1 MIKDKINYS
10 LDDVSIIPAITGL
23 NSRSEC
29 NPMTSSWTLPIFC
42 APMTAVCDMEN
53 YELFRKNGIIPMLPR
68 TVKFEYRMELCTK
81 VWCAF
86 GLEEFKEH
94 FVEGPILNDTY
105 RYVCIDV
112 ANGHMERLL
121 ELIREA
127 KKRNP
132 YLKIMAGNVAN
143 PWTYMALAEA
153 GADFVRVGIGGGA
166 CCLTSTNTGV
176 HFPMASLL
184 EQCKFI
190 KTTNELKAGIVAD
203 GGIDD
208 YGKAIKALALGA
220 DYVMIGTMLAKC
232 FESAAE
238 PNKLLLDNMYKIRN
252 ILGIKDISDINFV
265 PYWKSI
271 IYDGRNKEEDKIKA
285 IEESKYN
292 GFKKIIY
299 GMSTPQAQ
307 QAIDASKPIRPTEGL
322 EREIPI
328 EYTVKQ
334 FSDNFKAY
342 LRSAMAY
349 TDCTTLEQF
358 QSGKVTLNVMNN
370 KCYNR

>member
-1 MIKDKINYS
+1 MIKDNINYS

-29 NPMTSSWTLPIFC
+29 HPMTSSWTLPIFC
-42 APMTAVCDMEN
+42 APMTAVCDIEN
-53 YELFRKNGIIPMLPR
+53 YDLFRKNGIIPMLPR
-68 TVKFEYRMELCTK
+68 TIDLKIRLEKCTS

-86 GLEEFKEH
+86 GLDEFEKH
-94 FVEGPILNDTY
+94 FVEGPTLNDTN
-105 RYVCIDV
+105 RYICIDV

-121 ELIREA
+121 ELVKET
-127 KKRNP
+127 KKKNS

-143 PWTYMALAEA
+143 PWTYMALSEA
-153 GADFVRVGIGGGA
+153 GADYVRVGIGGGA

-190 KTTNELKAGIVAD
+190 KTTNGLKAGIVAD

-220 DYVMIGTMLAKC
+220 DYVMMGTMLAKC

-238 PNKLLLDNMYKIRN
+238 ST
-252 ILGIKDISDINFV
+252 GH
-265 PYWKSI
+265 
-271 IYDGRNKEEDKIKA
+271 GT
-285 IEESKYN
+285 
-292 GFKKIIY
+292 KKIF
-299 GMSTPQAQ
+299 GMSTPIAQ
-307 QAIDASKPIRPTEGL
+307 ELIDKSKPIRPTEGL
-322 EREIPI
+322 VKEIPI
-328 EYTVKQ
+328 EYTIEDFAK
-334 FSDNFKAY
+334 NFEAY

-349 TDCTTLEQF
+349 TNCKRLEDF
-358 QSGKVTLNVMNN
+358 TSGNVELNIMNN
-370 KCYNR
+370 KCYNS

>member
-23 NSRSEC
+23 DSRSEC

-121 ELIREA
+121 GLIKEA
-127 KKRNP
+127 KKKNP

-220 DYVMIGTMLAKC
+220 DYVMMGTMLAKC

-238 PNKLLLDNMYKIRN
+238 ST
-252 ILGIKDISDINFV
+252 GH
-265 PYWKSI
+265 
-271 IYDGRNKEEDKIKA
+271 GT
-285 IEESKYN
+285 
-292 GFKKIIY
+292 KKIF
-299 GMSTPQAQ
+299 GMSTPIAQ
-307 QAIDASKPIRPTEGL
+307 ELIDKTKPIRPTEGL
-322 EREIPI
+322 VKEIPI
-328 EYTVKQ
+328 EYTIED
-334 FSDNFKAY
+334 FSKNFEAY

-349 TDCTTLEQF
+349 TNCKRLEDF
-358 QSGKVTLNVMNN
+358 TSGKVELNIMNN
-370 KCYNR
+370 KCYNNSYNS